1 MALKH
6 SYTLLAPLY
15 DHAVRGPLDNVRRK
29 SLSRLKNVEGKDVLL
44 NGIGTGLD
52 LEHLPRGARYTG
64 SDITP
69 LMLKRA
75 QQRANETGIDIR
87 LECADSHNLPF
98 ASESF
103 DIIIMHLILAVV
115 PNPER
120 ALQEADRV
128 LRTNGSIYIL
138 DKFLR
143 PGQFAPIRRGLN
155 TVLRHVATRTDVVFE
170 DVLSRTSNLHV
181 VSDEPALAGGWFRL
195 IELVKRP

>member
-6 SYTLLAPLY
+6 SYSLLAPLY
-15 DHAVRGPLDNVRRK
+15 DKAVKGPLDNVRRK
-29 SLSRLKNVEGKDVLL
+29 SLARLKNIEDKEILL

-52 LEHLPRGARYTG
+52 LEHLPQGARYTG
-64 SDITP
+64 TDITP

-75 QQRANETGIDIR
+75 QRRAIETGIDIR
-87 LECADSHNLPF
+87 LECVDSHNLPF
-98 ASESF
+98 VNESF
-103 DIIIMHLILAVV
+103 DIIVMHLILAVV

-128 LRTNGSIYIL
+128 LKRNGSIYIL

-143 PGQFAPIRRGLN
+143 PGQFAPVRRGLN
-155 TVLRHVATRTDVVFE
+155 TVLRHIATRTDVVFE
-170 DVLSRTSNLHV
+170 DVLARSTNLHV

-195 IELVKRP
+195 IELVKRA

>member
-6 SYTLLAPLY
+6 SYSVLAPLY
-15 DHAVRGPLDNVRRK
+15 DAAVRGPLDKVRRK
-29 SLSRLKNVEGKDVLL
+29 SLSRLTDVKNKDILI

-52 LEHLPRGARYTG
+52 IEYLPDGARYTG

-75 QQRANETGIDIR
+75 EKRAHQSDFNIR
-87 LECADSHNLPF
+87 LECADSLKLPF
-98 ASESF
+98 KNGTF

-115 PNPER
+115 PDPER

-128 LRTNGSIYIL
+128 LKKNGSIYIL

-143 PGQFAPIRRGLN
+143 PGQLAPVRRGLN
-155 TVLRHVATRTDVVFE
+155 TVLRHIATRTDVVFE
-170 DVLSRTSNLHV
+170 DVLSHSTHLHV

-195 IELVKRP
+195 IELVKSS

>member
-6 SYTLLAPLY
+6 SYSILAPLY
-15 DHAVRGPLDNVRRK
+15 DAAVRGPLDGVRRK
-29 SLSRLKNVEGKDVLL
+29 SLARLNDINGKHILI

-52 LEHLPRGARYTG
+52 LEYLPDGARYTG
-64 SDITP
+64 TDITP

-75 QQRANETGIDIR
+75 EKRANKSTIDIR
-87 LECADSHNLPF
+87 LECADSLRLPYKN
-98 ASESF
+98 ETY

-120 ALQEADRV
+120 ALQEAGRV
-128 LRTNGSIYIL
+128 LKKNGSIYIL

-143 PGQFAPIRRGLN
+143 PGQLAPIRRGLN
-155 TVLRHVATRTDVVFE
+155 TVLRHIATRTDVVFE
-170 DVLSRTSNLHV
+170 DVLSHSTQLHV

-195 IELVKRP
+195 IELVKST

>member
-15 DHAVRGPLDNVRRK
+15 DRAVRGPLYNVRRQ
-29 SLSRLKNVEGKDVLL
+29 SLSRLKNVADKDVLL

-75 QQRANETGIDIR
+75 QQRANETGIDIK

-128 LRTNGSIYIL
+128 LRNNGSIYIL

-143 PGQFAPIRRGLN
+143 PGQLAPIRRGLN

-170 DVLSRTSNLHV
+170 DVLSTSSNLHV

-195 IELVKRP
+195 IELVKRA